1 MAGALAHS
9 TSCLGTSETSSGVE
23 MHLPNRVNLVCI
35 ERPMTQ
41 RNALTFD
48 VEEHF
53 HVHAFDGIV
62 PRDSWNDIPSRVQA
76 NTRTILRLLR
86 EFNTRATFFLLGCV
100 AERHP
105 DLVREIAADGH
116 ELATHGYAHEAV
128 DRLDSVRFQ
137 SDVSRSLDEIS
148 SAEPNATIIGYRAP
162 SFSINETTPWAHGI
176 LKSVGMAYDS
186 SVSPASFHDAYGS
199 PSSAR
204 FVHAACPGLLEIPVS
219 TVRMLGAN
227 WQVAGGGYFRLM
239 PLRLTAWA
247 IGRIN
252 SEGQPAVV
260 YLHPWEFDPGQPR
273 VANASLRAR
282 FRHYVNL
289 HKTEGRLRQL
299 LQLFSFGPIA
309 EVFRPN
315 LTSIQASTE

>member
-1 MAGALAHS
+1 
-9 TSCLGTSETSSGVE
+9 
-23 MHLPNRVNLVCI
+23 
-35 ERPMTQ
+35 MTQ

-53 HVHAFDGIV
+53 HVHAFDGMF
-62 PRDSWNDIPSRVQA
+62 PRESWDAIPSRVHG
-76 NTRTILRLLR
+76 NTRTILSVLR
-86 EFNTRATFFLLGCV
+86 EFDTRATFFLLGCV

-128 DRLDSVRFQ
+128 HRLDLIRFHN
-137 SDVSRSLDEIS
+137 DVTRSLDEIS

-162 SFSINETTPWAHGI
+162 SFSINETTPWAHDV

-219 TVRMLGAN
+219 TVRLLGAN

-247 IGRIN
+247 IRKIN

-273 VANASLRAR
+273 VASASLRAR

-289 HKTEGRLRQL
+289 HKTESRLRQL

-309 EVFRPN
+309 EVFSRD
-315 LTSIQASTE
+315 LASVQSPSERRR